1 MTRIRTW
8 CTVRATAAA
17 AAVAMTTTPA
27 VASPAGPPRA
37 RPRLVVIMVVD
48 QMRADYVDRYGH
60 QWTAGLKRLT
70 EQGASFKLAAYPY
83 LNTVTCAGHATIG
96 TGAFPRSH
104 GVILNEWW
112 DRSSGTLQ
120 PCTDDANVSAI
131 SYGKPVSGGHS
142 AWALRLPTL
151 ADEMRAQLPVRPR
164 VVSISLKPRSA
175 IMPAGRRADAILWFD
190 DEGEWAT
197 STAYAAAPVPFVQR
211 VVAANPLE
219 KQFEMVWTRAL
230 DASAYLFEDASAA
243 ERPPAGWTT
252 IFPHP
257 LAGDG
262 SSSGARHERWDRS
275 PFSDDYIGL
284 LVEAAIDE
292 LKLGQ
297 GPGTDY
303 LAVSFSALDRVG
315 HRFGPRSHEVQDTLV
330 RLDRTIGRLLDHLDR
345 AVGRDQ
351 YALALTADHGV
362 SPIAEQI
369 QAEGLPAARLNPQK
383 IGESVNKVLETR
395 LGPGPH
401 VARMQYTDLYFA
413 PGVYDRVRANPQ
425 AMQAAIDALLAV
437 EGVWRVFRSEDLAAG
452 VETWDLVKR
461 AAALSYVEG
470 RSGDLIVVPK
480 PYFSLSSEPATHGTA
495 HQYDTRVPIIL
506 FGAGIRPGEYLTP
519 ATPADI
525 APTLAFLAGV
535 TMSAAEGR
543 VLGEALDTRSAAS
556 SPAGANGKPASNN
569 HRDPRDWR

>member
-1 MTRIRTW
+1 MSRIRTW
-8 CTVRATAAA
+8 CTVQATAAA

-37 RPRLVVIMVVD
+37 RPRLVVLMVID

-60 QWTAGLKRLT
+60 QWTAGLKRLH
-70 EQGASFKLAAYPY
+70 EHGASFRLAAYPY

-96 TGAFPRSH
+96 TGALPRSH
-104 GVILNEWW
+104 GITLNEWF
-112 DRSSGTLQ
+112 DRSTGKLQ
-120 PCTDDANVSAI
+120 PCTDDATVSVI
-131 SYGKPVSGGHS
+131 SYGKPVTGGHS

-151 ADEMRAQLPVRPR
+151 ADEMRAQLPIRPR

-175 IMPAGRRADAILWFD
+175 IMPVGQRADAVVWFD

-197 STAYAAAPVPFVQR
+197 SSAYAGAPVPFVQR

-219 KQFEMVWTRAL
+219 QQFEMVWTRAL
-230 DASAYLFEDASAA
+230 DASAYLFEDAAAA

-252 IFPHP
+252 TFPHP
-257 LAGDG
+257 IPGDG
-262 SSSGARHERWDRS
+262 SSNGSRHERWDRS

-303 LAVSFSALDRVG
+303 LAVSFSALDRIG

-345 AVGRDQ
+345 AVGRDH
-351 YALALTADHGV
+351 YVLGFTADHGV
-362 SPIAEQI
+362 SPIPEQV
-369 QAEGLPAARLNPQK
+369 QAEGLPAARLDARK
-383 IGESVNKVLETR
+383 IGEIVNTALEPL
-395 LGPGPH
+395 LGPGPL

-413 PGVYDRVRANPQ
+413 PGVYDRLRANPQ
-425 AMQAAIDALLAV
+425 AMQTAIDALLATD
-437 EGVWRVFRSEDLAAG
+437 GIWRVYRKEELAAG
-452 VETWDLVKR
+452 GETTDPMKR
-461 AAALSYVEG
+461 AASLSYVEG
-470 RSGDLIVVPK
+470 RSGDLIAVPK
-480 PYFSLSSEPATHGTA
+480 PYFTLSSEPATHGTA
-495 HQYDTRVPIIL
+495 HQYDTRVPVIL
-506 FGAGIRPGEYLTP
+506 FGGGIRPGEYLTA

-543 VLGEALDTRSAAS
+543 VLSEALEAPPAAPGPS
-556 SPAGANGKPASNN
+556 NANGKPASSN
-569 HRDPRDWR
+569 HRDPGDWP